1 MTTRNDLLKGI
12 TPPDGI
18 YEGGRA
24 ITVQSYVEANS
35 KLGVQHEGSTLLTG
49 VAGGALNDTIFLTGS
64 LPVSLKGRIISY
76 TGDGVSAYI
85 YEAPTY
91 TGGTEA
97 PYQNASAIN
106 PAIGE
111 SKIIVDATVSDEG
124 VLAFAPIYFIGN
136 QSQQG
141 QGTTA
146 NGVTSE
152 RLLKPNTP
160 YLLRLES
167 LDSQPQDISSYISW
181 YEGEL
186 DLPTQ

>member
-1 MTTRNDLLKGI
+1 MTTRNDLLEGI
-12 TPPDGI
+12 TPPDGL

-35 KLGVQHEGSTLLTG
+35 KLGVQHEGSTLLSN

-64 LPVSLKGRIISY
+64 LPVSLKGRIVSY
-76 TGDGVSAYI
+76 TGDGVTAYI

-97 PYQNASAIN
+97 SYQNASAIN
-106 PAIGE
+106 PVTGE
-111 SKIIVDATVSDEG
+111 SKIIVGATVSDDG
-124 VLAFAPIYFIGN
+124 TLVFAPVHFIGN

-146 NGVTSE
+146 NSVTAE

-167 LDSQPQDISSYISW
+167 LDSQPQNISSYISW

-186 DLPTQ
+186 DLPVT